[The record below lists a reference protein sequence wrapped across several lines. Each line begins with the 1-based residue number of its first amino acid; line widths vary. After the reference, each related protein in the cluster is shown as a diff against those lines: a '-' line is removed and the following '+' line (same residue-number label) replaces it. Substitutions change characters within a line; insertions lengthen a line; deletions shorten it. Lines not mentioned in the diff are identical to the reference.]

1 MRNLGSNCI
10 SIHIV
15 CVCLF
20 ASLFLLLHIELMTKI
35 KTIQTTQ
42 VFALVLSGVVLWFL
56 IAPIAGMFTS
66 VSFPDLWE
74 TTNDKIVRESIS
86 ITITIALITT
96 VCFAIMAIPLAY
108 ILARFNFRGKA
119 LLIGLINI
127 PIVIPHSAA
136 GIAVLGLIS
145 RESMVGR
152 LADSLGFSLVGST
165 FSIGLAMAFVSVP
178 FLVNTAREGFLNVP
192 VRMEQ
197 TAQLLGASRARVFF
211 TISMPLAWRH
221 VLTGI
226 IQMFARGMSEF
237 GAVVMVAYHPMITPV
252 LIYERF
258 AAYGLKYAQPV
269 AVLFILICL
278 LVFIILR
285 KLASGSYVKSGE
297 PV

>member
-1 MRNLGSNCI
+1 MAFMTKLK
-10 SIHIV
+10 SIKTAQ
-15 CVCLF
+15 LL
-20 ASLFLLLHIELMTKI
+20 ALLL
-35 KTIQTTQ
+35 
-42 VFALVLSGVVLWFL
+42 SGIVLWFL
-56 IAPIAGMFTS
+56 IAPIVGMFSS
-66 VSFPDLWE
+66 VSFGDLWA
-74 TTNDKIVRESIS
+74 TSNDVVVRESIF
-86 ITITIALITT
+86 ITIVIAFFTT
-96 VCFAIMAIPLAY
+96 FFFALMSIPLAY
-108 ILARFNFRGKA
+108 ILARFEFRGKPI
-119 LLIGLINI
+119 LIGLINI

-145 RESMVGR
+145 RESALGKI
-152 LADSLGFSLVGST
+152 ADSMGLSLVGST

-178 FLVNTAREGFLNVP
+178 FLINTAREGFLSVP

-197 TAQLLGASRARVFF
+197 TARLLGANHTRVFF
-211 TISMPLAWRH
+211 TISLPLAWRH

-278 LVFIILR
+278 VVFVILR
-285 KLASGSYVKSGE
+285 KLASGTYVKNGE